1 MTLNTVR
8 LAGADVPPIGQGTW
22 RMGVD
27 RPAEITALRTG
38 IDLGM
43 TVIDTAELYADGAAE
58 EVVGQAVRGRRDE
71 VFLVSK
77 VLPQNATT
85 EGTVAACHAS
95 LRRLGT
101 DRLDLYL
108 LHWRRE
114 VPLVETV
121 AGLEKLREEGS
132 IQAWGVS
139 NFDLHD
145 LEDLPEGAVPACNQ
159 ILYNLTRRGPEAN
172 LFPWC
177 ERVGA
182 AIMAY
187 SPVEK
192 GALLDHPDLRRVA
205 TERGATSAQVALAWS
220 VRSGGVIAVP
230 KAVRLAHVKENAAA
244 LDLEL
249 TDEELEVLDRAFPAP
264 GVVPLETLS

>member
-1 MTLNTVR
+1 MTVNTVR

-22 RMGVD
+22 RMGAD

-58 EVVGQAVRGRRDE
+58 EVVGQAVRGRRDQ

-77 VLPQNATT
+77 VLPRNATT

-114 VPLVETV
+114 IPLAETV
-121 AGLEKLREEGS
+121 DGFEKLRKEGA
-132 IQAWGVS
+132 IRAWGVS

-145 LEDLPEGAVPACNQ
+145 LEDLPDGAVPACNQ

-205 TERGATSAQVALAWS
+205 TERGATPAQIALAWS
-220 VRSGGVIAVP
+220 VRSGGVVAVP
-230 KAVRLAHVKENAAA
+230 KAVRLAHVEENAAA

-249 TDEELEVLDRAFPAP
+249 TDEELEVLDRVFPAP